1 MQVRPVCKEEILI
14 MRLDPPPKIYVDTSD
29 MEGAGRGVYAKEA
42 IAEGELIEQ
51 CPVVA
56 LEDRKDR
63 DRLRKTGLVNY
74 YFLWGE
80 KRDHAAICLGWG
92 AVYNHS
98 FEPNARFEKMVEDG
112 RMDFFALRD
121 IAPGEEILVNYNGDP
136 QNTAPLLIPG
146 IPAEAGGMP
155 EYKTPRIVRGILRR
169 TRLAL
174 SKFSGKPLGMIL
186 VAAGAF

>member
-1 MQVRPVCKEEILI
+1 MTKLA
-14 MRLDPPPKIYVDTSD
+14 PPAKLYMDDSKTP
-29 MEGAGRGVYAKEA
+29 GAGRGVFAGA
-42 IAEGELIEQ
+42 SIVAGELIEQ

-74 YFLWGE
+74 YFLWGQ

-98 FEPNARFEKMVEDG
+98 FSPNARFEKRIEDG
-112 RMDFFALRD
+112 RMDFYALRQ
-121 IAPGEEILVNYNGDP
+121 IEAGEEITVNYNGDP
-136 QNTAPLLIPG
+136 QNTNPLLIPG

-155 EYKTPRIVRGILRR
+155 AYRTPRVIRGLVRRA
-169 TRLAL
+169 RLLMRWIAARPVGTVAL
-174 SKFSGKPLGMIL
+174 TL
-186 VAAGAF
+186 AGSF

>member
-1 MQVRPVCKEEILI
+1 MTQLSAPS
-14 MRLDPPPKIYVDTSD
+14 KIYIDDSVIA
-29 MEGAGRGVYAKEA
+29 GAGRGVFAKEA
-42 IAEGELIEQ
+42 IKEGELIEA

-98 FEPNARFEKMVEDG
+98 FSPNARFEKHLEDN
-112 RMDFFALRD
+112 RMDFHAIRD
-121 IAPGEEILVNYNGDP
+121 IAEGEEIVVNYNGDP
-136 QNTAPLLIPG
+136 RNTSPLLIPG

-155 EYKTPRIVRGILRR
+155 QYKTPRIIRGIMRR
-169 TRLAL
+169 IRLAL
-174 SKFSGKPLGMIL
+174 SWFAERPVGSFALAL
-186 VAAGAF
+186 AATA